1 MLFAITIQI
10 ELSYK
15 QYFPL
20 DLSDY
25 LMNPTLRQMRA
36 FVAVAKTGNFTLA
49 AQNLHVTQSALSGL
63 IKELEQTLEAKVIDR
78 STRRITLT
86 DIGKELYP
94 LFSQMI
100 DDLDGALTN
109 VADHTS
115 LKKGIVRIA
124 APQLLSCTLLPEA
137 IAAYRAQ
144 HPDIEVRLKD
154 TAVEGVIA
162 RVLSGEADLGIG
174 PEREPAP
181 PLDARPLF
189 EMPFA
194 LVFPRGHA
202 LESQARVT
210 WQDVA
215 RFPLISLQGQFTER
229 LLDEVQSALR
239 EVPLKPANEVT
250 FMTTALAMAAAGL
263 GVTVCMPY
271 AAPLVTLYG
280 LVMRPLEEPVLSR
293 RFFTYTRQGRS
304 LSPAAESFMAFLDG
318 FARRANA

>member
-100 DDLDGALTN
+100 DDLDGALAN

-115 LKKGIVRIA
+115 LKKGVVRIA

-137 IAAYRAQ
+137 IAAYRAR

-194 LVFPRGHA
+194 LVFPKGHL
-202 LESQARVT
+202 LERQARVT
-210 WQDVA
+210 WRDVA

-229 LLDEVQSALR
+229 LLDEVQATS
-239 EVPLKPANEVT
+239 LKTANEVT

-271 AAPLVTLYG
+271 AAPLATLYG
-280 LVMRPLEEPVLSR
+280 LVMKPLEEPVLSR
-293 RFFTYTRQGRS
+293 RFLTYTRQGRS
-304 LSPAAESFMAFLDG
+304 LSPAAESFITFLNE
-318 FARRANA
+318 FVAR

>member
-1 MLFAITIQI
+1 MLSAITNHI

-36 FVAVAKTGNFTLA
+36 FVAVARTGNFTLA
-49 AQNLHVTQSALSGL
+49 AQSLHVTQSALSGL

-86 DIGKELYP
+86 DIGKELFP
-94 LFSQMI
+94 LLSQMI
-100 DDLDGALTN
+100 EDLDGALAN
-109 VADHTS
+109 VADHTR

-124 APQLLSCTLLPEA
+124 APQLLSCTLLPQA
-137 IAAYRAQ
+137 IAAYRAGY
-144 HPDIEVRLKD
+144 PDIEVHLKD

-194 LVFPRGHA
+194 LVFRKGHA

-215 RFPLISLQGQFTER
+215 RYPLISLQGQFTER
-229 LLDEVQSALR
+229 LLDEVHAT
-239 EVPLKPANEVT
+239 PLKPATEVT

-271 AAPLVTLYG
+271 AAPLVKLYG
-280 LVMRPLEEPVLSR
+280 LVMKPLEEPVLRR

-304 LSPAAESFMAFLDG
+304 LSPAADSFMTFLDE
-318 FARRANA
+318 FTRASGGPVK

>member
-1 MLFAITIQI
+1 MHFAITIQI

-63 IKELEQTLEAKVIDR
+63 IKELEQTLGAKVIDR

-100 DDLDGALTN
+100 DDLDGALSN
-109 VADHTS
+109 VADHTH

-144 HPDIEVRLKD
+144 YPDIEVRLKD

-174 PEREPAP
+174 PERGPAP
-181 PLDARPLF
+181 PLDARVLF

-194 LVFPRGHA
+194 LVFPKGHE
-202 LESQARVT
+202 LERQARVT

-215 RFPLISLQGQFTER
+215 RYPLISLQGQFTER
-229 LLDEVQSALR
+229 LLDEVHVA
-239 EVPLKPANEVT
+239 PLKAANEVA

-271 AAPLVTLYG
+271 AAPLATLYG
-280 LVMRPLEEPVLSR
+280 LVMKPLEEPVLSR

-304 LSPAAESFMAFLDG
+304 LSPAAESFMVFLDE
-318 FARRANA
+318 FVRRANP